1 MLQDKEKQFVLRV
14 NVNKLL
20 KSKFKGKQNWWIGTM
35 YGTVSWSKIKIDV
48 IG

>member
-35 YGTVSWSKIKIDV
+35 YSMAQSLEIK
-48 IG
+48 